1 MIILASLAAILG
13 FTGVILTSVSTTR
26 HILTR
31 IGYIVIGIFCVIS
44 ILLCVGLFMLD
55 TQEWKCA
62 EKPYKVEHIVSLT
75 DNTQTS
81 GQIFL
86 KHGYMEDDMYYQ
98 YMVKHKDGRCLYN
111 KVKEKNATVYVS
123 DSNYRVESYKRQKHW
138 LWFADEDILYRIYVP
153 EWCIQEGHNLDSE
166 G

>member
-1 MIILASLAAILG
+1 MIIHISLMITLFILG
-13 FTGVILTSVSTTR
+13 ICFIICHEYLPAE
-26 HILTR
+26 L
-31 IGYIVIGIFCVIS
+31 IF
-44 ILLCVGLFMLD
+44 VGLFMLESLFSIGLCMLD

-62 EKPYKVEHIVSLT
+62 EKPYKVEHIVSLK

-138 LWFADEDILYRIYVP
+138 LWFSDEDILYKIYVP
-153 EWCIQEGHNLDSE
+153 NRCIQEANTLKGED
-166 G
+166 